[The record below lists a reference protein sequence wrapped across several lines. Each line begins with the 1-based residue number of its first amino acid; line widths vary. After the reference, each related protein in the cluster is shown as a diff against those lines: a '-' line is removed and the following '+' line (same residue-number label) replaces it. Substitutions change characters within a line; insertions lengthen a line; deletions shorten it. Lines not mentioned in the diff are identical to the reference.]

1 MLTVL
6 LSAPYM
12 IPVIDRFRPV
22 FDQHNLELI
31 VPAVEERLDEEQI
44 LDYAGM
50 FDGTVCGDDQYTE
63 RVLKACTPRLKVISK
78 WGTGVDSIDQDAAAG
93 LGVRVYRTP
102 NAFTRPVADTVLG
115 YVLAFARRH
124 PWMDQKMKSG
134 RWEKLPGRSLNECTL
149 GVIGVGKIGK
159 AVLHRARAFDM
170 VLLGNDI
177 IEIDPDFVE
186 EVSAEM
192 TTLDDLLERADF
204 VSLNCDLNQ
213 TSHHLINQTTLKR
226 MKSSAILINTARGK
240 VVEEQALVKALQ
252 DGDIAGAAL
261 DVFEEEPLALDSPLR
276 QMDNVMLAPH
286 NANSSPTA
294 WEHVHMN
301 SIRNLLDG
309 LQISYKIDELD

>member
-1 MLTVL
+1 MPTILI
-6 LSAPYM
+6 SAPYM

-22 FDQHNLELI
+22 FERHDLELI
-31 VPAVEERLDEEQI
+31 VPAVEERLDEQQI
-44 LDYAGM
+44 LDFAGM

-63 RVLKACTPRLKVISK
+63 KVLIACTPRLKVISK

-102 NAFTRPVADTVLG
+102 DAFTQPVADTVLG
-115 YVLAFARRH
+115 YLLAFARRQ

-134 RWEKLPGRSLNECTL
+134 QWEKLPGRSLSECTL

-159 AVLHRARAFDM
+159 AVLHRARAFKM

-177 IEIDPDFVE
+177 IEIDPEFVE
-186 EVSAEM
+186 EIGLEM
-192 TTLDDLLERADF
+192 TSLDDLLERADF

-213 TSHHLINQTTLKR
+213 TSHHLINQNTLKR
-226 MKSSAILINTARGK
+226 MKSSAVLINTARGK
-240 VVEEQALVKALQ
+240 VVEEEALVNALQ

-261 DVFEEEPLALDSPLR
+261 DVFEEEPLAVDSPLR
-276 QMDNVMLAPH
+276 QMDKVMLAPH

-294 WEHVHMN
+294 WEYVHTN
-301 SIRNLLDG
+301 TIRNLLEG
-309 LQISYKIDELD
+309 LQISDD

>member
-1 MLTVL
+1 
-6 LSAPYM
+6 M

-93 LGVRVYRTP
+93 LSVRVYRTP
-102 NAFTRPVADTVLG
+102 NAFTQPVADTVLG
-115 YVLAFARRH
+115 YVLAFARRQ

-134 RWEKLPGRSLNECTL
+134 RWEKLPGMSLSECTL
-149 GVIGVGKIGK
+149 GVIGVGRIGK

-186 EVSAEM
+186 KVSAEM

-286 NANSSPTA
+286 NANSLIKL
-294 WEHVHMN
+294 MN
-301 SIRNLLDG
+301 SIDCCVNLGWEAMLMQIG
-309 LQISYKIDELD
+309 LELDLKLPSV